1 MRSIRDRLKNVRMP
15 NPSSSMGDGENG
27 GSGGSGP
34 AAIAA
39 ITSLIKAVGL
49 IGGIAVVGYNSI
61 YTVPGG
67 HRAIMFSRLSG
78 LNNEPIGEGT
88 HFLVPWLEHPIIF
101 DVKTKPRNVVSLTG
115 TRDLQMVN
123 ISVRVLSRP
132 SNNHLAFIYRRL
144 GSDYDERVLPSIV
157 NEVCKQVIAQFNAAQ
172 LLTQREQVSRLIRRN
187 LVQRAEEFKL
197 VLDDVSITNLTFGNE
212 FMAAVERKQVAQQEA
227 ERARFMVDKA
237 LQDKR
242 SIIIKSQGEAKS
254 AELIGK
260 AIANNPGFLELR
272 RIDAARSV
280 AKTIASSQNK
290 IFLASDTLMLNLM
303 GEGNQKDF
311 ENFGE
316 AAKQTKKQ

>member
-1 MRSIRDRLKNVRMP
+1 MESIRERLRSIRLP
-15 NPSSSMGDGENG
+15 IP
-27 GSGGSGP
+27 SGGAAPAGGGPSTAALSG
-34 AAIAA
+34 I
-39 ITSLIKAVGL
+39 IRLAVGV
-49 IGGIAVVGYNSI
+49 GGLALFGYYSI

-67 HRAIMFSRLSG
+67 HRAIMFSRISG
-78 LNNEPIGEGT
+78 LSNEPIGEGT
-88 HFLVPWLEHPIIF
+88 HFRIPWFESPILF

-115 TRDLQMVN
+115 SRDLQMVN

-132 SNNHLAFIYRRL
+132 SVNNLAFIYRRL
-144 GSDYDERVLPSIV
+144 GQDYDERVLPSIV

-242 SIIIKSQGEAKS
+242 SIIIKAQGEAKS

-260 AIANNPGFLELR
+260 AISNNPGFLELR
-272 RIDAARSV
+272 RIDAARAV
-280 AKTIASSQNK
+280 AKNIALSQNK

-303 GEGNQKDF
+303 GGKDSQKDF
-311 ENFGE
+311 SGLLGMENTV
-316 AAKQTKKQ
+316 KQRM